1 MCVCDCVSV
10 VTDCVCPPRVCV
22 RVCLCV
28 CQCASVSVCA
38 CVSVCLRVCESAY
51 TVLGGHSFA
60 EAAVARPRLRL
71 WDAEEMARL
80 ERVSL

>member
-1 MCVCDCVSV
+1 MCVHHVSV
-10 VTDCVCPPRVCV
+10 CECVCVCV

-28 CQCASVSVCA
+28 CVSA
-38 CVSVCLRVCESAY
+38 CESAY

-71 WDAEEMARL
+71 WDAEEMALL